1 MSAKAATALEKPVP
15 QNIEAERSVLGA
27 ILLDNNALA
36 KAVEHLHSGEF
47 FLSQHERIFRK
58 MVAMAEQQQAIE
70 ILTLTEEL
78 QRSGELDGAGGA
90 PYLAALADGMPKVS
104 NVEHYA
110 KIVAEKARLRKI
122 MHTANDILKE
132 TMNSDAV
139 SIDLLGKLESFVKGA
154 NSNGFVG
161 DRKLVAVDLADF
173 LTMVLDKI
181 DFIIEP
187 ILPMSNSAMIFS
199 PTGAGKTY
207 IMLYMAYCIASGRPE
222 CFVWNI
228 PKARPVCYVD
238 GEMDAPTLQERTQQI
253 VRGFLGE
260 DLAQPGFFKLIT
272 PDLQK
277 KFPPRINTKEGRAR
291 IEDHCTERG
300 VLVLDNIVTLCP
312 AGDDKDSE
320 DCAVIQEWILY
331 LRRKHIAVF
340 LVQHAG
346 KSGDQLGT
354 SKKEIQLSCNLKLR
368 TASDYTPED
377 GLRVEARLTKLRR
390 RGKDNRWDAKWAQP
404 FEIVLRVDAD
414 VATFTTRPM
423 LDLLRKKAVQMLLA
437 GMRENDVAQE
447 TGLNRFQI
455 YRLNKKIKSDG
466 ALAAEN
472 SE

>member
-1 MSAKAATALEKPVP
+1 
-15 QNIEAERSVLGA
+15 
-27 ILLDNNALA
+27 
-36 KAVEHLHSGEF
+36 
-47 FLSQHERIFRK
+47 
-58 MVAMAEQQQAIE
+58 
-70 ILTLTEEL
+70 
-78 QRSGELDGAGGA
+78 
-90 PYLAALADGMPKVS
+90 
-104 NVEHYA
+104 
-110 KIVAEKARLRKI
+110 
-122 MHTANDILKE
+122 
-132 TMNSDAV
+132 
-139 SIDLLGKLESFVKGA
+139 
-154 NSNGFVG
+154 
-161 DRKLVAVDLADF
+161 
-173 LTMVLDKI
+173 MVLDKI

-277 KFPPRINTKEGRAR
+277 KFPPRINTKDGRAR

-320 DCAVIQEWILY
+320 DWAVIQEWILY